1 MASIF
6 KLRHQWLNWSD
17 SVINSSMGPFEL
29 RDGVEFG
36 DLEGEEAKGWDE
48 GVEVEVEDA
57 AGEGDVVDD
66 DEEEGVED
74 ATAAFSTMLR
84 RERRGRFPLVVV
96 RLWVGLVDWLWSTGL
111 IGFGAL
117 V

>member
-17 SVINSSMGPFEL
+17 SIIDSSMGPVGL
-29 RDGVEFG
+29 GDGVKFG

-57 AGEGDVVDD
+57 AGEGNVVDD
-66 DEEEGVED
+66 DEEKGVED

-84 RERRGRFPLVVV
+84 RERRGRFPVVVV
-96 RLWVGLVDWLWSTGL
+96 RLWVGLVDVGL
-111 IGFGAL
+111 DILAIFGAL